1 MQHSMTISFKNI
13 IRRVVLIVLGIVL
26 GVSVYNMNASAV
38 GKNDMPMPFGVGCAV
53 VQSGSMEP
61 ALSIG
66 DLLFVTQQGDYSVG
80 DVVVYQSENILVV
93 HRIVSISNDTVI
105 TKGDA
110 NNAADAPFSAQN
122 IKGKVVVSIPV
133 LGYLVDFVKT
143 PLGILLLL
151 IAAIALV
158 ELSFRRDVSH
168 AKHDPRTIAIN
179 KLEREIEN
187 LRNQQ

>member
-1 MQHSMTISFKNI
+1 MTISYKNI
-13 IRRVVLIVLGIVL
+13 VRRVVLIVLGIVL

-66 DLLFVTQQGDYSVG
+66 DLLFVTQEDSYSVG
-80 DVVVYQSENILVV
+80 DIVVYQSESILVV
-93 HRIVSISNDTVI
+93 HRIVVLSDDNVI

-122 IKGKVVVSIPV
+122 IKGKVVFSIPLV
-133 LGYLVDFVKT
+133 GYLVDFVKT

-158 ELSFRRDVSH
+158 ELSFRRDVTH
-168 AKHDPRTIAIN
+168 AQHDPRTIAIKN
-179 KLEREIEN
+179 LEREIET
-187 LRNQQ
+187 LRNEK